1 MTISINRDFLTFFRN
16 YNIKNCFQVVV
27 LDEPTAGVD
36 PYARRAIW
44 DVMLKQKKGRT
55 IIMSTHFMDEADL
68 LGDRIAIVNQ
78 GKLVCVGSSIFL
90 RSTYGNGYY
99 LTLVLNNGADSTAS
113 GAGSLTES
121 LAKGADSSK
130 VLNVKAAAAAGE
142 EEEEVADR
150 GSFETGS
157 VHSSSLEDEGVVS
170 EFSDLYSHQ
179 PDR

>member
-1 MTISINRDFLTFFRN
+1 M
-16 YNIKNCFQVVV
+16 CVQVVV

-44 DVMLKQKKGRT
+44 DVMLKHKKGRT

-99 LTLVLNNGADSTAS
+99 LTLVLNNNEESTAS
-113 GAGSLTES
+113 GASATGGATTGSLTES
-121 LAKGADSSK
+121 TQSGSK
-130 VLNVKAAAAAGE
+130 ILNVKAADGVQDE
-142 EEEEVADR
+142 ER

-179 PDR
+179 PER

>member
-1 MTISINRDFLTFFRN
+1 M
-16 YNIKNCFQVVV
+16 CVQVVV

-44 DVMLKQKKGRT
+44 DVMLKHKKGRT

-99 LTLVLNNGADSTAS
+99 LTLVLNNGADSSAS

-121 LAKGADSSK
+121 LAKADSK
-130 VLNVKAAAAAGE
+130 AVMNVKAAAGAA

-179 PDR
+179 PER

>member
-1 MTISINRDFLTFFRN
+1 MLHP
-16 YNIKNCFQVVV
+16 KVVV

-90 RSTYGNGYY
+90 RYY
-99 LTLVLNNGADSTAS
+99 YCAHHFLSNR
-113 GAGSLTES
+113 ES
-121 LAKGADSSK
+121 
-130 VLNVKAAAAAGE
+130 V
-142 EEEEVADR
+142 
-150 GSFETGS
+150 
-157 VHSSSLEDEGVVS
+157 
-170 EFSDLYSHQ
+170 Q
-179 PDR
+179 